1 MSQTNAEFLRYYL
14 DTACD
19 QALDYDACYAQ
30 LAKFDSEEFDVF
42 VHLAYEFSEMKLTPD
57 DMRRASK
64 MLANLAVSVLQFNV
78 CESGDNDEEVIDAAA
93 EAGQPQT

>member
-1 MSQTNAEFLRYYL
+1 MSQSNAEFLRYYL

-42 VHLAYEFSEMKLTPD
+42 VRLAYEFSEMKLTPD

-64 MLANLAVSVLQFNV
+64 MLANLAVSVLQFNA
-78 CESGDNDEEVIDAAA
+78 CEGDNPEDVIDAAG